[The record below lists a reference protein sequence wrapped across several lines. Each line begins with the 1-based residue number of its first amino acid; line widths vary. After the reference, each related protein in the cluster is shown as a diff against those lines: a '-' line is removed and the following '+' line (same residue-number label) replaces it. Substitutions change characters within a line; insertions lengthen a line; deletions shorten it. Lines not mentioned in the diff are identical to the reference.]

1 MVDFLVAA
9 TLSNLLV
16 STILAVLAWVVQ
28 RRIPSPGLANLLW
41 AIVLIKLVTP
51 PFVAIPAMTVPSIA
65 GASISTSAD
74 LHTVSPP
81 LRFNQMNVGL
91 ASQTVE
97 SAAPANPIDEPARLM
112 ETGTQVVWV
121 GMVVWVAVSAILFA
135 VSGARI
141 LRFHWLLI
149 RTSRVDQELSRSL
162 ASSIARRFGLRKAP
176 DVLVTAANI
185 APFVWWLSGR
195 CVIVVSSR
203 AMEEL
208 NQTDLRLIITHEMA
222 HVKRRDHWFRWLE
235 WLALIAFWWN
245 PIMWWARRQ
254 LRDSE
259 EMACDQLVLQ
269 TAKSEV
275 NQYAHSLLNMAEL
288 LASPAIRPPVLAS
301 AINSGGS
308 LERRLNVM
316 MNGRNWTAPAALRT
330 VVVVMAMCV
339 FPLGFVYAQDFEA
352 VERRLGGAVE
362 AGELSLEQ
370 ANLMMEALRHSSH
383 SDRELES
390 KKHRYMQFTKEIEA
404 AVEAGKLSEEEAEE
418 KLIAVRREMFEE
430 QRGDEGEARE
440 LKAKK
445 RRYEQVTREIKE
457 AHEAGKITEE
467 EAEEKLIHL
476 RREFFEQQRHG
487 EGEARELKAK
497 KRRYEQAA
505 RTIKEAHEA
514 GKISEEEAEEK
525 LVHLRREM
533 FEMKRHDAEESHHL
547 NARKRRYEQ
556 AARKIKEAHEAG
568 KLSEEEAEEKLI
580 DLRREIIEEERH
592 EDDDDEE
599 EEDEGED
606 Q

>member
-1 MVDFLVAA
+1 MVDFLIAA

-51 PFVAIPAMTVPSIA
+51 PIVAIPAMTVPSIA
-65 GASISTSAD
+65 GASISTSISTSAD
-74 LHTVSPP
+74 LHAVNPP
-81 LRFNQMNVGL
+81 LRFNQMNVGQ

-97 SAAPANPIDEPARLM
+97 SAAPPNPIDEPTRLM

-135 VSGARI
+135 LSGARI
-141 LRFHWLLI
+141 LRFHWWLI

-162 ASSIARRFGLRKAP
+162 ASSIARQFGLHQAP

-208 NQTDLRLIITHEMA
+208 NQTDLRFIITHEMA

-235 WLALIAFWWN
+235 WLSLIAFWWN

-288 LASPAIRPPVLAS
+288 LASPAIRPPALAS
-301 AINSGGS
+301 AINSGGI
-308 LERRLNVM
+308 LEKRLNVM

-330 VVVVMAMCV
+330 VVVVMAMCI
-339 FPLGFVYAQDFEA
+339 FPLSGCP
-352 VERRLGGAVE
+352 RRKVDT
-362 AGELSLEQ
+362 
-370 ANLMMEALRHSSH
+370 HC
-383 SDRELES
+383 
-390 KKHRYMQFTKEIEA
+390 HREIETR
-404 AVEAGKLSEEEAEE
+404 
-418 KLIAVRREMFEE
+418 LI
-430 QRGDEGEARE
+430 
-440 LKAKK
+440 
-445 RRYEQVTREIKE
+445 
-457 AHEAGKITEE
+457 
-467 EAEEKLIHL
+467 IHQL
-476 RREFFEQQRHG
+476 DHSWTQI
-487 EGEARELKAK
+487 L
-497 KRRYEQAA
+497 
-505 RTIKEAHEA
+505 
-514 GKISEEEAEEK
+514 
-525 LVHLRREM
+525 LPL
-533 FEMKRHDAEESHHL
+533 
-547 NARKRRYEQ
+547 
-556 AARKIKEAHEAG
+556 
-568 KLSEEEAEEKLI
+568 
-580 DLRREIIEEERH
+580 
-592 EDDDDEE
+592 
-599 EEDEGED
+599 
-606 Q
+606 

>member
-1 MVDFLVAA
+1 
-9 TLSNLLV
+9 
-16 STILAVLAWVVQ
+16 
-28 RRIPSPGLANLLW
+28 
-41 AIVLIKLVTP
+41 
-51 PFVAIPAMTVPSIA
+51 
-65 GASISTSAD
+65 
-74 LHTVSPP
+74 
-81 LRFNQMNVGL
+81 
-91 ASQTVE
+91 
-97 SAAPANPIDEPARLM
+97 
-112 ETGTQVVWV
+112 
-121 GMVVWVAVSAILFA
+121 
-135 VSGARI
+135 
-141 LRFHWLLI
+141 
-149 RTSRVDQELSRSL
+149 
-162 ASSIARRFGLRKAP
+162 
-176 DVLVTAANI
+176 
-185 APFVWWLSGR
+185 
-195 CVIVVSSR
+195 
-203 AMEEL
+203 
-208 NQTDLRLIITHEMA
+208 
-222 HVKRRDHWFRWLE
+222 
-235 WLALIAFWWN
+235 
-245 PIMWWARRQ
+245 MWWARRQ

-445 RRYEQVTREIKE
+445 RRYEQ
-457 AHEAGKITEE
+457 
-467 EAEEKLIHL
+467 
-476 RREFFEQQRHG
+476 
-487 EGEARELKAK
+487 
-497 KRRYEQAA
+497 AA